1 MATVTLQN
9 SYREMENEN
18 KLSAAAYVRAYRP
31 WHSLYNVR
39 LRVETNTEDEVSL
52 LFNGQS
58 TFLIS
63 GLDSVTVSKTIFNF
77 SI

>member
-9 SYREMENEN
+9 SYREMENEK

-58 TFLIS
+58 TF
-63 GLDSVTVSKTIFNF
+63 
-77 SI
+77 